1 MVEDVPDPC
10 AFPVPKLVE
19 SEPEEIDRGELAGA
33 TTNVTD
39 ALCPVVGVA
48 VRVHVP
54 GPV

>member
-10 AFPVPKLVE
+10 AFPVPKVVE
-19 SEPEEIDRGELAGA
+19 SEPDEIAKGGVAGA